1 MEKKQHPSYGMIQL
15 SRSSIGGTGTALFGS
30 SIMHNDVIRL
40 TISNGFME
48 REDSQDRYFVKTS
61 RKNCI
66 VEVDMSYTQFAEA
79 ITSLNM
85 VDGVPVTITNIG
97 GQPVPRCP
105 YEDKQKI
112 MRREVEDAA
121 DDIARK
127 LVKEAAEV
135 KKLLDEKRVLSKSDR
150 EWIVNVLKDAGQRLS
165 SDIPFLNEL
174 FQEQMDKTVSEAK
187 GEFESYLQNK
197 MNSIAL
203 EALAGRI
210 SDDGI
215 RPTANMIL
223 GAEEV
228 EQVQDGVLDA
238 DEQEGGMQM
247 NM

>member
-1 MEKKQHPSYGMIQL
+1 MEKKQHPSYGMLQL
-15 SRSSIGGTGTALFGS
+15 SRSSIGGNGTALFGS

-48 REDSQDRYFVKTS
+48 REDSQDRYYAKTS

-85 VDGVPVTITNIG
+85 GDGVPVTITNIG
-97 GQPVPRCP
+97 GQPVPQCP
-105 YEDKQKI
+105 YENKQKM
-112 MRREVEDAA
+112 MRKEVEEAA
-121 DDIARK
+121 DSIARK
-127 LVKEAAEV
+127 LNQQAAEV

-150 EWIVNVLKDAGQRLS
+150 EWIVDVLKSAGRRLG
-165 SDIPFLNEL
+165 SDLPFLNEL
-174 FQEQMDKTVSEAK
+174 FQEQMDRTVTEAK

-210 SDDGI
+210 ADNEI
-215 RPTANMIL
+215 HPAVNMIP

-228 EQVQDGVLDA
+228 EQVQDGMLQV

>member
-1 MEKKQHPSYGMIQL
+1 M
-15 SRSSIGGTGTALFGS
+15 FGS

-48 REDSQDRYFVKTS
+48 REDSQDRYYAKAS

-85 VDGVPVTITNIG
+85 GDGVPVTITNIG
-97 GQPVPRCP
+97 GQPVPQCP
-105 YEDKQKI
+105 YEDKQKM
-112 MRREVEDAA
+112 MRKEVEEAA
-121 DDIARK
+121 DSIARK
-127 LVKEAAEV
+127 LNQQAAEV
-135 KKLLDEKRVLSKSDR
+135 KKLLDEKRVLSKNDR
-150 EWIVNVLKDAGQRLS
+150 EWIVDVLKSAGRRLG
-165 SDIPFLNEL
+165 SDLPFLNEL
-174 FQEQMDKTVSEAK
+174 FQEQMDRTVTEAK

-210 SDDGI
+210 ADNEI
-215 RPTANMIL
+215 HPAVNMIPD
-223 GAEEV
+223 AEEV
-228 EQVQDGVLDA
+228 GQVQDGMLEA

>member
-1 MEKKQHPSYGMIQL
+1 MENKQPPSYGMIQL

-30 SIMHNDVIRL
+30 SIMHNNVIRL

-48 REDSQDRYFVKTS
+48 REDSQDNYYAKTS

-66 VEVDMSYTQFAEA
+66 VEVEMPYTQFAGA

-85 VDGVPVTITNIG
+85 GDGVSVTITNIG
-97 GQPVPRCP
+97 GQPVPKRP

-112 MRREVEDAA
+112 MRKEVEDAA

-127 LVKEAAEV
+127 LVKDAAEV

-150 EWIVNVLKDAGQRLS
+150 EWIVNVLKGADQRLS
-165 SDIPFLNEL
+165 SDIPFLNDL
-174 FQEQMDKTVSEAK
+174 FLEQMDKTVTEVK
-187 GEFESYLQNK
+187 GEFESYVQNK
-197 MNSIAL
+197 TNSIAL
-203 EALAGRI
+203 EVLAGRI
-210 SDDGI
+210 ADDGI
-215 RPTANMIL
+215 RPTVNMIS

-228 EQVQDGVLDA
+228 EQVQDGLLDA
-238 DEQEGGMQM
+238 DEQGDGMQM

>member
-1 MEKKQHPSYGMIQL
+1 
-15 SRSSIGGTGTALFGS
+15 
-30 SIMHNDVIRL
+30 
-40 TISNGFME
+40 
-48 REDSQDRYFVKTS
+48 
-61 RKNCI
+61 
-66 VEVDMSYTQFAEA
+66 
-79 ITSLNM
+79 
-85 VDGVPVTITNIG
+85 
-97 GQPVPRCP
+97 
-105 YEDKQKI
+105 

-210 SDDGI
+210 ADDGI
-215 RPTANMIL
+215 RPTVNMIP

-228 EQVQDGVLDA
+228 EQVQDGLLDA

>member
-1 MEKKQHPSYGMIQL
+1 M
-15 SRSSIGGTGTALFGS
+15 
-30 SIMHNDVIRL
+30 
-40 TISNGFME
+40 
-48 REDSQDRYFVKTS
+48 
-61 RKNCI
+61 
-66 VEVDMSYTQFAEA
+66 
-79 ITSLNM
+79 
-85 VDGVPVTITNIG
+85 
-97 GQPVPRCP
+97 
-105 YEDKQKI
+105 
-112 MRREVEDAA
+112 
-121 DDIARK
+121 
-127 LVKEAAEV
+127 
-135 KKLLDEKRVLSKSDR
+135 
-150 EWIVNVLKDAGQRLS
+150 NVLKDAGQRLS

>member
-1 MEKKQHPSYGMIQL
+1 MEKKQHPGYGMLQL
-15 SRSSIGGTGTALFGS
+15 SRSSIGGNGTALFGS

-48 REDSQDRYFVKTS
+48 REDSQDRYYVKTS

-79 ITSLNM
+79 ITSLNIG
-85 VDGVPVTITNIG
+85 DGVPVTITNIG
-97 GQPVPRCP
+97 GQPVPQCP
-105 YEDKQKI
+105 YEDKQKM
-112 MRREVEDAA
+112 MRKEVA
-121 DDIARK
+121 DSIARK
-127 LVKEAAEV
+127 LNQQAAEV

-150 EWIVNVLKDAGQRLS
+150 EWIVDVLKSAGRRLG
-165 SDIPFLNEL
+165 SDLPFLNEL
-174 FQEQMDKTVSEAK
+174 FQEQMDRTVTEAK

-210 SDDGI
+210 ADNEI
-215 RPTANMIL
+215 HPAVNMIP
-223 GAEEV
+223 GAEEG
-228 EQVQDGVLDA
+228 EQVQDGMLEA

-247 NM
+247 YM

>member
-1 MEKKQHPSYGMIQL
+1 MENKQPPSYGMIQL

-30 SIMHNDVIRL
+30 SIMHNNVIRL

-48 REDSQDRYFVKTS
+48 REDSQDNYYAKTS

-66 VEVDMSYTQFAEA
+66 VEVEMPYTQFAGA

-85 VDGVPVTITNIG
+85 GDGVPVTITNIG
-97 GQPVPRCP
+97 GQPVPKRP

-112 MRREVEDAA
+112 MRKEVEDAA

-127 LVKEAAEV
+127 LVKDAAEV

-150 EWIVNVLKDAGQRLS
+150 EWIVNVLKGADQRLS
-165 SDIPFLNEL
+165 SDIPFLNDL
-174 FQEQMDKTVSEAK
+174 FLEQMDKTVTEVK
-187 GEFESYLQNK
+187 GEFESYVQNK
-197 MNSIAL
+197 TNSIAL
-203 EALAGRI
+203 EVLAGRI
-210 SDDGI
+210 ADDGI
-215 RPTANMIL
+215 RPTVNMIS

-228 EQVQDGVLDA
+228 EQVQDGLLDA
-238 DEQEGGMQM
+238 DEQGDGMQM

>member
-1 MEKKQHPSYGMIQL
+1 MEKKQHPSYGMMQL

-40 TISNGFME
+40 TITNGYME
-48 REDSQDRYFVKTS
+48 QEDGQNRYYAKNG
-61 RKNCI
+61 RRNCI
-66 VEVDMSYTQFAEA
+66 VEVDMSYTQFAEV

-85 VDGVPVTITNIG
+85 GDGVPVTITNIG

-105 YEDKQKI
+105 YENKQKL
-112 MRREVEDAA
+112 MRKEVESTA
-121 DDIARK
+121 DGIARK
-127 LVKEAAEV
+127 LNQQAAEV
-135 KKLLDEKRVLSKSDR
+135 KQLLDEKRVLSKSDR
-150 EWIVNVLKDAGQRLS
+150 EWIVDVLKSAGRKLS
-165 SDIPFLNEL
+165 SDLPFLNEL
-174 FQEQMDKTVSEAK
+174 FQEQMDKTVTEAK

-210 SDDGI
+210 AEDGI
-215 RPTANMIL
+215 RPAVNMIP
-223 GAEEV
+223 GAEEA
-228 EQVQDGVLDA
+228 EQVQDGLSDA

>member
-1 MEKKQHPSYGMIQL
+1 M
-15 SRSSIGGTGTALFGS
+15 FGS

-48 REDSQDRYFVKTS
+48 REDSQDRYYAKTS

-85 VDGVPVTITNIG
+85 GDGVPVTITNIG
-97 GQPVPRCP
+97 GQPVPHCP
-105 YEDKQKI
+105 YENKQKM
-112 MRREVEDAA
+112 MRKEVEEAA
-121 DDIARK
+121 DSIARK
-127 LVKEAAEV
+127 LNQQAAEV
-135 KKLLDEKRVLSKSDR
+135 KKLLDEKRVLSKNDR
-150 EWIVNVLKDAGQRLS
+150 EWIVDVLKSAGRRLG
-165 SDIPFLNEL
+165 SDLPFLNEL
-174 FQEQMDKTVSEAK
+174 FQEQMDRTVTEAK

-210 SDDGI
+210 ADNEI
-215 RPTANMIL
+215 HPAVNMIPD
-223 GAEEV
+223 AEEV
-228 EQVQDGVLDA
+228 GQVQDGMLEA

>member
-1 MEKKQHPSYGMIQL
+1 
-15 SRSSIGGTGTALFGS
+15 
-30 SIMHNDVIRL
+30 
-40 TISNGFME
+40 
-48 REDSQDRYFVKTS
+48 
-61 RKNCI
+61 
-66 VEVDMSYTQFAEA
+66 
-79 ITSLNM
+79 
-85 VDGVPVTITNIG
+85 
-97 GQPVPRCP
+97 
-105 YEDKQKI
+105 

-174 FQEQMDKTVSEAK
+174 FQEQMDKTVAEAK
-187 GEFESYLQNK
+187 GEFESYVQNK

-228 EQVQDGVLDA
+228 EQVQDGLLDA

>member
-1 MEKKQHPSYGMIQL
+1 MM
-15 SRSSIGGTGTALFGS
+15 
-30 SIMHNDVIRL
+30 
-40 TISNGFME
+40 
-48 REDSQDRYFVKTS
+48 
-61 RKNCI
+61 RK
-66 VEVDMSYTQFAEA
+66 
-79 ITSLNM
+79 
-85 VDGVPVTITNIG
+85 
-97 GQPVPRCP
+97 
-105 YEDKQKI
+105 
-112 MRREVEDAA
+112 EVEDAA

-150 EWIVNVLKDAGQRLS
+150 EWIVNVLKGAGQRLS

-228 EQVQDGVLDA
+228 EQVQDGLLDA